1 MLETVLLLLV
11 SYLIG
16 SIPTGYILGKVLK
29 GIDIRTLGSGNI
41 GATNVW
47 RALGPVPALA
57 ALAGDIT
64 KGIVAVLLGRHF
76 GPPGFELATAAAA
89 LIGHGWSVFLRF
101 RGGKMIATLLGVLLM
116 LPPVGI
122 AVAAVIWLSLTALT
136 RYVSLASM
144 TAAVAV
150 PIAFAATGADLE
162 LVLFTAAAAAVVVYK
177 HRDNIARL
185 IDGTEHKFGFRK

>member
-1 MLETVLLLLV
+1 MLETILLLLV

-16 SIPTGYILGKVLK
+16 SIPTGYLLGKALK

-47 RALGPVPALA
+47 RALGPIPALT

-76 GPPGFELATAAAA
+76 GPSGFELATAAAA
-89 LIGHGWSVFLRF
+89 LIGHGWSIFLRF
-101 RGGKMIATLLGVLLM
+101 RGGKMIATLVGVLLM

-150 PIAFAATGADLE
+150 PIVFAATGAGLE
-162 LVLFTAAAAAVVVYK
+162 LVLFTAAAAAVVIYK

-185 IDGTEHKFGFRK
+185 INGTENKFGLRK

>member
-185 IDGTEHKFGFRK
+185 INGTEHKFGFRK